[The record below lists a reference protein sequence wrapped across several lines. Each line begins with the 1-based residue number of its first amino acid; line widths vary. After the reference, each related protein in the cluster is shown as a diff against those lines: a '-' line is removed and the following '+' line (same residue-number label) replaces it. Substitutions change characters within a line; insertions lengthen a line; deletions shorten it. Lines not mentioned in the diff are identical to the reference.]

1 MKIVFLDAYAA
12 NPGDIDWSPWQHL
25 VNQDGESIE
34 VEKYDRT
41 APEETLTR
49 AKNAEILLTNKVI
62 INAELMDLL
71 PQLRY
76 IGVLATGYNVV
87 DTTHAS
93 KLGITVT
100 NIPAYSTASVA
111 QMAMAHLLHI
121 TLHVGQHSDAVRE
134 GRWQTS
140 KDFCFWD
147 HPLIELNGLEMGI
160 IGLGHTGMA
169 TAKIAQS
176 MGMKVVAWSSKDK
189 DTLEAL
195 GIEKATSLDDLFS
208 TADVLSLHC
217 PLTPQ
222 THHLV
227 CESRLR
233 LMKPTA
239 ILINTGRGPL
249 INEQDL
255 ADALNEGRLY
265 AAGLD
270 VLDQEPPRNGSPLI
284 TARNCYIT
292 PHIAWA
298 TQQARKRLMTIALEN
313 VKAYLNGKPQNVVNQ

>member
-1 MKIVFLDAYAA
+1 M
-12 NPGDIDWSPWQHL
+12 
-25 VNQDGESIE
+25 
-34 VEKYDRT
+34 EKYDRT
-41 APEETLTR
+41 APEETLKR
-49 AKNAEILLTNKVI
+49 AKGAEILLTNKVI

-169 TAKIAQS
+169 TARIAQS

>member
-25 VNQDGESIE
+25 VNQDREPIE
-34 VEKYDRT
+34 LEIYDRT

-49 AKNAEILLTNKVI
+49 ADGAQIILTNKVI
-62 INAELMDLL
+62 INAELMDSL

-87 DTTHAS
+87 DTEHAS
-93 KLGITVT
+93 MLGITVT

-111 QMAMAHLLHI
+111 QMAIAHLLHI
-121 TLHVGQHSDAVRE
+121 ALHVGPHSEAVRE

-140 KDFCFWD
+140 RDFCFWD
-147 HPLIELNGLEMGI
+147 YPLIELNGMQMGI
-160 IGLGHTGMA
+160 VGLGNTGMA
-169 TAKIAQS
+169 TARIAQS
-176 MGMKVVAWSSKDK
+176 MGMQVSAWSSKDK

-195 GIEKATSLDDLFS
+195 GIEKAASLDDLFR

-217 PLTPQ
+217 PLTPE
-222 THHLV
+222 TRHLV
-227 CESRLR
+227 CKSRLR

-284 TARNCYIT
+284 TARNCHIT

-298 TQQARKRLMTIALEN
+298 TQQARRRLMTIALEN
-313 VKAYLNGKPQNVVNQ
+313 VEAYLNGKPQNVVNR

>member
-12 NPGDIDWSPWQHL
+12 NPGDIDWAPWQQL
-25 VNQDGESIE
+25 AGPDGEPIK
-34 VEKYDRT
+34 VEIHDRT
-41 APEETLTR
+41 APEETLAR
-49 AKNAEILLTNKVI
+49 ACDAEILLTNKVV
-62 INAELMDLL
+62 INAELMEAL
-71 PQLRY
+71 PRLKY

-87 DTTHAS
+87 DTDYAGRH
-93 KLGITVT
+93 GIIVT

-121 TLHVGQHSDAVRE
+121 ALHVGPHSQSVKE
-134 GRWQTS
+134 GRWQAS
-140 KDFCFWD
+140 RDFCFWD
-147 HPLIELNGLEMGI
+147 YPLIELSGMNFGI
-160 IGLGHTGMA
+160 VGLGNSGRRVA
-169 TAKIAQS
+169 EIAP
-176 MGMKVVAWSSKDK
+176 
-189 DTLEAL
+189 
-195 GIEKATSLDDLFS
+195 SLDDLFRI
-208 TADVLSLHC
+208 ADVLSLHC

-227 CESRLR
+227 CDSRLR

-270 VLDQEPPRNGSPLI
+270 VLEKEPPRNGSPLI

-298 TQQARKRLMTIALEN
+298 TLQARKRLMSIALQN
-313 VKAYLNGKPQNVVNQ
+313 VEAYLGGKPQNVVSR